1 MDGVSL
7 DKNNVFYDNEENL
20 FLMEEEISKF
30 IQ

>member
-7 DKNNVFYDNEENL
+7 DKNNGFFDNEENL